1 MLLCFHHLENE
12 KEREKFN
19 IFFKDVVH
27 TYNVVYSPTERNETG
42 SLVEMRVDLDPVTQS
57 EVSQKEKQISCINAY
72 VWNLE
77 N

>member
-1 MLLCFHHLENE
+1 M
-12 KEREKFN
+12 
-19 IFFKDVVH
+19 VH

-42 SLVEMRVDLDPVTQS
+42 SLVEMWVDLDPVTQS